1 MDYYGKINYKGGQ
14 SFIMKKGW
22 VSLISGLILGLIIS
36 FFTLDYNGWKMQ
48 RIGENGEVI
57 NTINELDF
65 DLITNCFLIVLIS
78 ILVIYILLTV
88 LEKIRKT

>member
-1 MDYYGKINYKGGQ
+1 MKI
-14 SFIMKKGW
+14 GW

-36 FFTLDYNGWKMQ
+36 FFTLDYNGWKMK

-65 DLITNCFLIVLIS
+65 DLITNCFLIVLTS

-88 LEKIRKT
+88 IEKIRKT

>member
-1 MDYYGKINYKGGQ
+1 
-14 SFIMKKGW
+14 
-22 VSLISGLILGLIIS
+22 
-36 FFTLDYNGWKMQ
+36 MQ

-65 DLITNCFLIVLIS
+65 DLITNCFFIVLIS

-88 LEKIRKT
+88 IEKIRKT